1 MGVRS
6 LSNSRIRWLGFV
18 SCYFE
23 EDKERESERLLLLLL
38 DVTVAR
44 GKNFKFGLLWVLD
57 FSGPFLF
64 RLYEY
69 GNELGP

>member
-23 EDKERESERLLLLLL
+23 EDKERESERLFLLLL

-44 GKNFKFGLLWVLD
+44 GKKFQVWTI
-57 FSGPFLF
+57 
-64 RLYEY
+64 
-69 GNELGP
+69 

>member
-18 SCYFE
+18 TCYFE
-23 EDKERESERLLLLLL
+23 EDKERESERLFLLLL

-44 GKNFKFGLLWVLD
+44 GKKFQVWTIKG
-57 FSGPFLF
+57 FGF
-64 RLYEY
+64 
-69 GNELGP
+69 